1 MRKEIKAFLTEFEG
15 EAASDLAD
23 QAYDAYFG
31 PTPRE
36 TKLSKSY
43 FSRVLRNRDLGG
55 LVRHM
60 DMMDAE
66 IERIDSEKAIWKDSL
81 GAKLKEVI
89 EKDRQRYKRK
99 AGQAML
105 VEFVKQYDYLGDL
118 LGQSEI
124 IRFEVV
130 DAQRLDYAYKAQA
143 PDVDSFDQQAVDF
156 AVSREIIYWPFNGEF
171 WRDELGYY
179 RYAEHGSCN

>member
-1 MRKEIKAFLTEFEG
+1 
-15 EAASDLAD
+15 
-23 QAYDAYFG
+23 
-31 PTPRE
+31 
-36 TKLSKSY
+36 
-43 FSRVLRNRDLGG
+43 
-55 LVRHM
+55 
-60 DMMDAE
+60 
-66 IERIDSEKAIWKDSL
+66 
-81 GAKLKEVI
+81 
-89 EKDRQRYKRK
+89 
-99 AGQAML
+99 ML

-156 AVSREIIYWPFNGEF
+156 AVSREVIYWPFNGEF